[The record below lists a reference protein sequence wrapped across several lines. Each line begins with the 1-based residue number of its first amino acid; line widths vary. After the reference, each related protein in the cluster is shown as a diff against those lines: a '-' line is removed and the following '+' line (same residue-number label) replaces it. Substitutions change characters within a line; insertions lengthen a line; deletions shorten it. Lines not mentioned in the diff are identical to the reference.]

1 MRLPGMSTV
10 MAHLD
15 QLIQIHEEALSPQTC
30 QDLIEIFE
38 ANEDKQEFVDREKK
52 PCFTQFNL
60 TEHSADYKA
69 LHNQLIRN
77 TQEYRDG
84 YFEFIDRRV
93 FPDTHAFE
101 QFRIK
106 RYNPGG
112 DERFDTH
119 VDVIDHPTARRFL
132 SFMWYLND
140 VDEGGLTVFDDL
152 SVKPQTGKLIIFPPL
167 WMFPH
172 RGEAPI
178 SNPKY
183 ILSTYLHYK

>member
-1 MRLPGMSTV
+1 MSTV

-15 QLIQIHEEALSPQTC
+15 QLIKTYDGSLLPQTC
-30 QDLIEIFE
+30 KSLIDIFE
-38 ANEDKQEFVDREKK
+38 SNEDKHEFVDREKK

-60 TEHSADYKA
+60 TENSSLCKS
-69 LHNQLIRN
+69 LHDQLITKTRK
-77 TQEYRDG
+77 YRDE
-84 YFEFIDRRV
+84 YYEFVDERV
-93 FPDTHAFE
+93 FPDQHAFE

-172 RGEAPI
+172 RGEPPV